1 MWDLTLMK
9 LMLIV
14 LVKHKVM
21 KANEAPDKI
30 YLLKSQDRILDGWY
44 NKQPIP
50 KTFEQ
55 VEYIRTDAFIEKAIK
70 YVANHFLAPGMY
82 NEINDFVNYM
92 KGE

>member
-1 MWDLTLMK
+1 
-9 LMLIV
+9 
-14 LVKHKVM
+14 M
-21 KANEAPDKI
+21 KANEALEKI

-55 VEYIRTDAFIEKAIK
+55 VEYTRADAFIEKACEWIREFN
-70 YVANHFLAPGMY
+70 NHHYIMRYSDSCEPPLSEVTEWFK
-82 NEINDFVNYM
+82 NYM